1 MIYLRRIIILGFAT
15 LCFACSLVPEKPVTR
30 EVLMKT
36 RIYTNYI
43 IDESPEEVVEA
54 LNLHGEAILAVKRSI
69 RGVDYPMHLKLLA
82 TSEGLEV
89 LEYDR

>member
-1 MIYLRRIIILGFAT
+1 MKRLRT
-15 LCFACSLVPEKPVTR
+15 LCTLFLVTLGVACSLAPQRPVTR
-30 EVLMKT
+30 EILMQT
-36 RIYTNYI
+36 RIYTSYVI
-43 IDESPEEVVEA
+43 EESPEEVVDA
-54 LNLHGEAILAVKRSI
+54 LNKNGEAVLAVKRSI

>member
-1 MIYLRRIIILGFAT
+1 MIRLRSIFVLFLAF
-15 LCFACSLVPEKPVTR
+15 LCVACSLVPQTPVTR
-30 EVLMKT
+30 EMLMKT
-36 RIYTNYI
+36 RIYSTYI

-69 RGVDYPMHLKLLA
+69 RGKDFLMHLKLLA